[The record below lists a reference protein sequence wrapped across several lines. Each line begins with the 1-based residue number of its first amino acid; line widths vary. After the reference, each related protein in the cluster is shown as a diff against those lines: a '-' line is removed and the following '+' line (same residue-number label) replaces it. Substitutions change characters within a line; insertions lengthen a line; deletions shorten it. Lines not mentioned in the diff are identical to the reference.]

1 MKHTSSLVLVLSL
14 VTTSAFSQQ
23 SPKSAL
29 TARGG
34 FVTIQGETT
43 SKKLF
48 NSSGPQI
55 GLLYSYSL
63 RNEQWALTAEV
74 AQSMVNVDLSSAD
87 PTPQSNLQTQVN
99 QTYFGVGMRYILRHS
114 INEYEPYLGQFLPY
128 IGLGFG
134 CIKTT
139 NDLEIDSQQLGGYS
153 LNQPRTFGFAGS
165 AELGFM
171 LVLNKHWAIDAYA
184 GGRTSQTDNWDALAG
199 SGKGD
204 DWLIHGGLGLQ
215 YHF

>member
-14 VTTSAFSQQ
+14 VTASAFSQQ

-34 FVTIQGETT
+34 IATIQGETT
-43 SKKLF
+43 SKELF
-48 NSSGPQI
+48 NSSGPQM

-74 AQSMVNVDLSSAD
+74 GQSMVNVDLSSAD
-87 PTPQSNLQTQVN
+87 HTQQSNLKTQVN
-99 QTYFGVGMRYILRHS
+99 QTYVGVGMRYILSNS
-114 INEYEPYLGQFLPY
+114 INEYKPYLGQFLPY

-153 LNQPRTFGFAGS
+153 LDQQSTFGFAGS
-165 AELGFM
+165 AELGFII
-171 LVLNKHWAIDAYA
+171 VLSKHWAIDAYA
-184 GGRTSQTDNWDALAG
+184 GGRTSQTDNWDVLEG
-199 SGKGD
+199 NGKGD
-204 DWLIHGGLGLQ
+204 DWLIHGGLGIQ